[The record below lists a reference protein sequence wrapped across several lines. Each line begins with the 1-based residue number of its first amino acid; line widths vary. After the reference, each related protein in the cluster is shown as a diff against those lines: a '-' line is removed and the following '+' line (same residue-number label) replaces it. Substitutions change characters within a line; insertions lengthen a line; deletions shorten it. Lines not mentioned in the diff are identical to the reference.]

1 MRPYI
6 PALAH
11 LYRPL
16 EPLAWTIVRVA
27 AGVMLIPHGW
37 QKLSGDMNAV
47 AINFAKAGLEPALAL
62 AWYIACLEFFG
73 GLLLVIGF
81 LTRPV
86 AVLVAGFMAVAVFHV
101 HWGNGFFW
109 TQKGYEYPLMWGLLA
124 LALAIRGAGPV
135 SVDAWIGREV

>member
-6 PALAH
+6 PVLAH

-16 EPLAWTIVRVA
+16 EPLAWLIVRVA
-27 AGVMLIPHGW
+27 TGAMLMPHGW

-47 AINFAKAGLEPALAL
+47 AIGFAKAGMEPALAL
-62 AWYIACLEFFG
+62 AWYIALLEFVG
-73 GLLLVIGF
+73 GGLLVIGF

-86 AVLVAGFMAVAVFHV
+86 AVLVLGFMAVAAFVV
-101 HWGNGFFW
+101 HWPNGFFW

-124 LALAIRGAGPV
+124 LALAIRGAGPI
-135 SVDAWIGREV
+135 SVDAAIGREV